1 MGLQLSGIVDEVES
15 AHEGVWAAIRIA
27 AIAFV
32 AAILIRAAYVAPLLA
47 ALGRR
52 ARRGG
57 EFKQMLV
64 DRAGGPPAA
73 PPGRSPRRSPRRS
86 PEQSERFRTMM
97 RRRVA
102 DIDYYLDESLGWREG
117 AIVVWAGMRGVVTLA
132 AAQTLPADTPSRAML
147 VLIAFVVAVG
157 SLLVQGGT
165 LPWLVRWLLPVR
177 DPGDTVAERHELKRV
192 MREAAFDELD
202 GDDALDPR
210 LRATAERMRAAWLT
224 SADEGAQ
231 EGGGEDSGEASAPA
245 PAARTDTDVPQ
256 PGHGTSDRLIDAEQ
270 VRQLRLRMIHAE
282 RDALLDAR
290 DEGLFSAAALGAA
303 LEELDAEQIS
313 IELKG
318 PGE

>member
-1 MGLQLSGIVDEVES
+1 MQTWRTVELVLEGAVFLVMGLQLSGIVDEVES

-32 AAILIRAAYVAPLLA
+32 AAAAHSRGLCRAAA
-47 ALGRR
+47 RR
-52 ARRGG
+52 ARYGAHARGG
-57 EFKQMLV
+57 EFKQALV
-64 DRAGGPPAA
+64 DRAGRSADAARPAA
-73 PPGRSPRRSPRRS
+73 APSPSPA
-86 PEQSERFRTMM
+86 QAERFRTMM

-117 AIVVWAGMRGVVTLA
+117 TIVVWAGMRGVVTLA
-132 AAQTLPADTPSRAML
+132 AAQTLPAETPSRSML

-177 DPGDTVAERHELKRV
+177 DPGDTVAERRELKRV
-192 MREAAFDELD
+192 LRAAAFDELD

-231 EGGGEDSGEASAPA
+231 ESGDEDFRRG
-245 PAARTDTDVPQ
+245 D
-256 PGHGTSDRLIDAEQ
+256 
-270 VRQLRLRMIHAE
+270 
-282 RDALLDAR
+282 
-290 DEGLFSAAALGAA
+290 AAAGRANRY
-303 LEELDAEQIS
+303 
-313 IELKG
+313 G
-318 PGE
+318 CPGSRATGHPIASSTQSRCGCCDCA